1 MTSRAALL
9 ALVTVLAVVVAGC
22 GRSAE
27 PPSTFVVG
35 AVEDSAK
42 SGSADAKMLL
52 ARQAGNR
59 AIVLSSIWTPP
70 LVAPP
75 GAELAALQ
83 TAVIAAATNGIRP
96 IVAVYSFSSVTPTT
110 PEARAQF
117 AAYAASIP
125 RLLPGVRDVIV
136 GNEPNL
142 NLFWLP
148 QFGPDGSNAAAVSYL
163 ALLAESYDALKDVS
177 PDINVIG
184 GSLSAR
190 GSDDPA
196 GSRPTHSPSQFIKD
210 LGAGYRASGRDR
222 PVMDMFSIHPYPENS
237 SIPPTFEHPQSTSI
251 GLADYDKLVALL
263 GAAFDGTEQPGSSL
277 PIVYGEYG
285 LQTTIPQQKLGAYT
299 GAEQATTKPIDEA
312 AQATR
317 YADAIAIAACHPTVR
332 MLLFFH
338 VSDEPQLER
347 LQTGVFYADDT
358 PKSSLDAIA
367 RAALAAQAER
377 PDCQP

>member
-1 MTSRAALL
+1 MTTRAALIALVGAL
-9 ALVTVLAVVVAGC
+9 ALIAAGC
-22 GRSAE
+22 GRSSAT
-27 PPSTFVVG
+27 PDTFVVG
-35 AVEDSAK
+35 AVEDAAK
-42 SGSADAKMLL
+42 SGPADAKMLL
-52 ARQAGNR
+52 ARQAGYR
-59 AIVLSSIWTPP
+59 AIVLSAVWTPP
-70 LVAPP
+70 LEAPP
-75 GAELAALQ
+75 AAELAALEK
-83 TAVIAAATNGIRP
+83 AVIAAATNGIRP
-96 IVAVYSFSSVTPTT
+96 IVAVYSYSSVTPTT
-110 PEARAQF
+110 PAARAQF

-125 RLLPGVRDVIV
+125 RSLPGVRDVIV

-148 QFGPDGSNAAAVSYL
+148 QFGPDGSNVAAASYL
-163 ALLAESYDALKDVS
+163 ALLTASYDALKDVS

-196 GSRPTHSPSQFIKD
+196 ASRPTHSPSRFIED
-210 LGAGYRASGRDR
+210 LGAAYRASGRDK

-237 SIPPTFEHPQSTSI
+237 SIPPTFQHPESTSI

-263 GAAFDGTEQPGSSL
+263 GATFDGTDQPGSSL

-285 LQTTIPQQKLGAYT
+285 LQTAVPQEKLGRYAGT
-299 GAEQATTKPIDEA
+299 EQATTKPIDEETQA
-312 AQATR
+312 AR

-358 PKSSLDAIA
+358 PKSSLDTIA
-367 RAALAAQAER
+367 QAALAAQAQR
-377 PDCQP
+377 PDCS

>member
-1 MTSRAALL
+1 MTTRAALI
-9 ALVTVLAVVVAGC
+9 AVVVALALIAAGC
-22 GRSAE
+22 GRSSE
-27 PPSTFVVG
+27 TPDTFVVG
-35 AVEDSAK
+35 AVEDAAK
-42 SGSADAKMLL
+42 SGPADAKMLL
-52 ARQAGNR
+52 ARQAGYR
-59 AIVLSSIWTPP
+59 AIVLSAVWKPP
-70 LVAPP
+70 LEAPP
-75 GAELAALQ
+75 AAELAALEK
-83 TAVIAAATNGIRP
+83 AVIAAATNGIRP

-110 PEARAQF
+110 PSARAQF

-125 RLLPGVRDVIV
+125 RSLPGVRDVIV

-148 QFGPDGSNAAAVSYL
+148 QFGPDGSNVAAAAYL
-163 ALLAESYDALKDVS
+163 ALLAQSYDALKDVS

-184 GSLSAR
+184 GSLAAR

-196 GSRPTHSPSQFIKD
+196 ASRPTHSPSRFIQD
-210 LGAGYRASGRDR
+210 LGAAYRASGRDK

-237 SIPPTFEHPQSTSI
+237 SIPPTFQHPETTSI

-263 GAAFDGTEQPGSSL
+263 GAAFDGTDQPGSAL

-285 LQTTIPQQKLGAYT
+285 LQTAVPQQKAGTYT
-299 GAEQATTKPIDEA
+299 GTEQATTKPIDEE

-347 LQTGVFYADDT
+347 LQTGVFYPDDT
-358 PKSSLDAIA
+358 PKSSLEPIA
-367 RAALAAQAER
+367 QAALAAQAQR
-377 PDCQP
+377 PDCS

>member
-1 MTSRAALL
+1 MTTRAALIALVVTL
-9 ALVTVLAVVVAGC
+9 ALIAAGC
-22 GRSAE
+22 GRSSAT
-27 PPSTFVVG
+27 PDTFVVG
-35 AVEDSAK
+35 AVEDAAK
-42 SGSADAKMLL
+42 SGPADAKMLL
-52 ARQAGNR
+52 ARQAGYR
-59 AIVLSSIWTPP
+59 AIVLSAVWTPP
-70 LVAPP
+70 LEAPP
-75 GAELAALQ
+75 AAELAALEK
-83 TAVIAAATNGIRP
+83 AVIAAATNGIRP
-96 IVAVYSFSSVTPTT
+96 IVAVYSFSSVTPTAPT
-110 PEARAQF
+110 ARAQF
-117 AAYAASIP
+117 ATYAASIP
-125 RLLPGVRDVIV
+125 RSLPGVRDVIV

-148 QFGPDGSNAAAVSYL
+148 QFGHDGSNVAAASYL

-196 GSRPTHSPSQFIKD
+196 ASRPTHSPSRFIED
-210 LGAGYRASGRDR
+210 LGAAYRASGRDK

-237 SIPPTFEHPQSTSI
+237 SIPPTFQHPESTSI

-263 GAAFDGTEQPGSSL
+263 GAAFDGTDQPGSSL

-285 LQTTIPQQKLGAYT
+285 LQTAVPQQKLGRYAGT
-299 GAEQATTKPIDEA
+299 EQATTKPIDEETQA
-312 AQATR
+312 AR
-317 YADAIAIAACHPTVR
+317 YADAIAIAACHANVR

-358 PKSSLDAIA
+358 PKSSLDTIA
-367 RAALAAQAER
+367 QAALAAQEQR
-377 PDCQP
+377 PDCS

>member
-1 MTSRAALL
+1 MTSS
-9 ALVTVLAVVVAGC
+9 
-22 GRSAE
+22 SAT
-27 PPSTFVVG
+27 S
-35 AVEDSAK
+35 
-42 SGSADAKMLL
+42 
-52 ARQAGNR
+52 R
-59 AIVLSSIWTPP
+59 I
-70 LVAPP
+70 
-75 GAELAALQ
+75 
-83 TAVIAAATNGIRP
+83 
-96 IVAVYSFSSVTPTT
+96 
-110 PEARAQF
+110 
-117 AAYAASIP
+117 
-125 RLLPGVRDVIV
+125 
-136 GNEPNL
+136 L

-148 QFGPDGSNAAAVSYL
+148 QFGPDGSDAAAASYL

-210 LGAGYRASGRDR
+210 LGSGYRASGRDR

-237 SIPPTFEHPQSTSI
+237 SIPPTFDHPQSTSI

-263 GAAFDGTEQPGSSL
+263 GTAFDGTKQPGSSL

-285 LQTTIPQQKLGAYT
+285 LQTAIPQGKLGPYT
-299 GAEQATTKPIDEA
+299 GAEQATTKPIDEQ

-347 LQTGVFYADDT
+347 LQTGVFYADDA
-358 PKSSLDAIA
+358 PKTSLEPIA

-377 PDCQP
+377 PDCR